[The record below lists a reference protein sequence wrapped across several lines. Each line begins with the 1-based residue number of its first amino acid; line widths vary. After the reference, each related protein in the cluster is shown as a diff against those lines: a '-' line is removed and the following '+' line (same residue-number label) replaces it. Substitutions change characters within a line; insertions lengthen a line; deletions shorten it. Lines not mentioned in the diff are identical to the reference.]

1 MPDLPLSLLNQQ
13 PGRRK
18 LALVG
23 ASQLEDEPPPLDDPT
38 WDVWGCNSLWKKH
51 LDRHGRFRADAWW
64 EMHPV
69 NVQTRQELMDMG
81 DCPVPLYILGGEYNL
96 LTPYKHWITYPLDQM
111 REIYGPRDYFTC
123 TFAYQI
129 ALALTMGYRE
139 IGLWG
144 VELWQGSTRETRVE
158 LPCLTYWLGVAKG
171 RGVTITLPRYSKL
184 LWHEHLYGYDYEADV
199 AQSKSDDAYVA
210 VRWYEEE
217 QARQQKKV
225 YR

>member
-1 MPDLPLSLLNQQ
+1 MPALPVSPLNQQ
-13 PGRRK
+13 PGRTK

-38 WDVWGCNSLWKKH
+38 WEVWGCNSLWKKH
-51 LDRHGRFRADAWW
+51 LDRNGLFRADAWW
-64 EMHPV
+64 EMHPLA
-69 NVQTRQELMDMG
+69 VQTPQELLDMG
-81 DCPVPLYILGGEYNL
+81 QCPVPLYVIGEKGL
-96 LTPYKHWITYPLDQM
+96 QYKHWIQYPLANI
-111 REIYGPRDYFTC
+111 RHEFHNRDYYTN

-129 ALALTMGYRE
+129 ALALTLCFTE

-217 QARQQKKV
+217 QARQQKQV
-225 YR
+225 HR